1 MDMDAAGQ
9 KISIKGDTKVD
20 ATNPA
25 MKMTMDMGPSMKL
38 DMILVDKKVYMK
50 GFPGLA
56 AGKWAVIDSSSTL
69 GKQLLAVARPGRP
82 DARCTTSSSAAV
94 HGRQVRR

>member
-1 MDMDAAGQ
+1 
-9 KISIKGDTKVD
+9 
-20 ATNPA
+20 
-25 MKMTMDMGPSMKL
+25 MDMGSSMKL

-69 GKQLLAVARPGRP
+69 GKQLAQSLDQADPTEDVRPVRRGR
-82 DARCTTSSSAAV
+82 A
-94 HGRQVRR
+94 GRQVRR